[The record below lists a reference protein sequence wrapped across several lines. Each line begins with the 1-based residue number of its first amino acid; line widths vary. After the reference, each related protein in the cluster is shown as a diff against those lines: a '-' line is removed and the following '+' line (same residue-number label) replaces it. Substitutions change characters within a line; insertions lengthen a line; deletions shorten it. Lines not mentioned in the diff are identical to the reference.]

1 MKKQNKKTKDKT
13 QNKQTKATP
22 NKKNNKIDKKEIE
35 NPTVPMDLKKEIRRK
50 RSTKMK
56 DIDST
61 DWFSLKLWRPRMFD
75 TPEELLE
82 FFNLYLSSIQ
92 EKETIT
98 DKEYTEIYEKPLG
111 KKWKNNN
118 KTELKWVKVDM
129 KLKDVW
135 IFKEK
140 PSKLKFY
147 VFLGGISSETRK
159 NYRLRDDFLEA
170 VELIET
176 YLESVVEDW
185 AISWEIN
192 PTIAQ
197 FVLNT
202 TYWRVPK
209 SISLEKDYVP
219 TDDEKKKL
227 DDLVWN
233 NA

>member
-1 MKKQNKKTKDKT
+1 MKKQNKNIKANSDTKRTKV
-13 QNKQTKATP
+13 QTKAQKP
-22 NKKNNKIDKKEIE
+22 VEPIKPSESKE
-35 NPTVPMDLKKEIRRK
+35 PMDLKKEIRRK
-50 RSTKMK
+50 RSTKMG
-56 DIDST
+56 DMEAT
-61 DWFSLKLWRPRMFD
+61 DWFTLKLWRPRMFD

-82 FFNLYLSSIQ
+82 LFNLYLSSIQ
-92 EKETIT
+92 EKEKIL

-111 KKWKNNN
+111 KKYKKNN

-129 KLKDVW
+129 SLKEVW
-135 IFKEK
+135 KFKEK

-159 NYRLRDDFLEA
+159 NYRLREDFIEA

-176 YLESVVEDW
+176 YLESVVEDG

-209 SISLEKDYVP
+209 AITFEKDYIP
-219 TDDEKKKL
+219 TDEEKKKMDSL
-227 DDLVWN
+227 LWN
-233 NA
+233 N